1 MTAPRK
7 PHPSMSDV
15 ALALANRRT
24 DPVST
29 VSLTRNA
36 KGDTQITVD
45 VDAVSVVEAGKL
57 AEKEYRRL
65 CRAFPLREG
74 QK

>member
-1 MTAPRK
+1 
-7 PHPSMSDV
+7 MSDV

-24 DPVST
+24 DPIST

-36 KGDTQITVD
+36 KGDVQITVD
-45 VDAVSVVEAGKL
+45 VDAVSVLEAGKL

-65 CRAFPLREG
+65 CRAFPLSPAQKEG
-74 QK
+74 QKP